1 MDDLKDNDCSDIHK
15 DLIKFLVRE
24 KRNELE
30 TILKHVNI
38 DVYHA
43 LYIHSQELLD
53 VSTVLFTET
62 MSAPDIWMP
71 KLDLD
76 LVEALKVVLEETED
90 NFKRS
95 SFRKKDKVH
104 LRISNLPAIPWFQK
118 KLVPR
123 CYEDGDVIQLVGI
136 VTKTVQPKLLTWRND
151 VKCLKC
157 GYTFPIEA
165 DYDQFYSLPNS
176 GKFIQ

>member
-1 MDDLKDNDCSDIHK
+1 MDNLNDDDCSDIHK
-15 DLIKFLVRE
+15 DLIKFLVKE
-24 KRNELE
+24 KRNDLE
-30 TILKHVNI
+30 TILKHMNI
-38 DVYHA
+38 DIYHA

-53 VSTVLFTET
+53 VSTVLFSET
-62 MSAPDIWMP
+62 MSNPDIWMP
-71 KLDLD
+71 KLDSD
-76 LVEALKVVLEETED
+76 LEEALKIVLDETRSD
-90 NFKRS
+90 HIKRS
-95 SFRKKDKVH
+95 SLIKKEKVH

-165 DYDQFYSLPNS
+165 AYDQFYLLPNS
-176 GKFIQ
+176 G